1 MLGLEYLNKSESV
14 AMNLGTGK
22 GNSVHEVVAA
32 VERVTGHKV
41 PTQITPRRPG
51 DPPELVAQ
59 PALAEKLLK
68 WKARR
73 GLDEIIE
80 TAWKWAERAA
90 SAKA

>member
-1 MLGLEYLNKSESV
+1 LAQAKDLQFTK
-14 AMNLGTGK
+14 
-22 GNSVHEVVAA
+22 VVSA

-51 DPPELVAQ
+51 DPSELVAD
-59 PALAEKLLK
+59 PKLAERLLK

-80 TAWKWAERAA
+80 TAWKWAQRAA